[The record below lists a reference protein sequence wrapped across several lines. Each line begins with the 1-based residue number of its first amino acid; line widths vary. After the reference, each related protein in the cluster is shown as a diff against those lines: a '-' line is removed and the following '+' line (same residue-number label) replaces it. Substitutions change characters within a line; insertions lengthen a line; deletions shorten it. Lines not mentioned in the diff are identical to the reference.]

1 VDSPRAS
8 GSDPPLDISSQSDDD
23 ACLIALHGD
32 VDQRTAPQV
41 TAAIESALDSGVRA
55 VVVDLCGVSFMDSRG
70 LWVLIRAR
78 RALSRRNVVF
88 ALACVPDGKVGRL
101 LQLTGLSTAFH
112 VHATGA
118 EALDA
123 VLGPRRAKL
132 EDPTRVSAQALEDIE
147 RRLEELLDD
156 LAARPPLVPPDAEAT
171 G

>member
-1 VDSPRAS
+1 VDAPRAS
-8 GSDPPLDISSQSDDD
+8 GSDSPLDISSQSEDD
-23 ACLIALHGD
+23 ACLIALRGE
-32 VDQRTAPQV
+32 VDERTAPQV
-41 TAAIESALDSGVRA
+41 TAALEAALASGARS
-55 VVVDLCGVSFMDSRG
+55 VVIDLCGVSFMDSRG

-78 RALSRRNVVF
+78 RALSRRNVVL
-88 ALACVPDGKVGRL
+88 ALACLPGGEVGRL

-112 VHATGA
+112 VHPSGG

-123 VLGPRRAKL
+123 VLGPDRAKL
-132 EDPTRVSAQALEDIE
+132 EDPTRVSAKTLEDIE